1 MRDWA
6 LESRSTIIE
15 QTEAMGASLDWS
27 REQFTLSEHCS
38 RAVRAAFKMLFD
50 KEKIFKSTYLVNWS
64 PGAQTVLSDLEVEF
78 KEVDTKM
85 YYIRYF
91 VQGKG
96 DSITV
101 ATIRPE
107 TIFADVAIA
116 VHPKDRRYKK
126 RIGRNVLIPIVNRPI
141 PVIADENV
149 QIDFG
154 TGALKITPAH
164 AETDFEIAKEHNL
177 PMDKFA
183 LDRDCVFTDLAGEE
197 FAGKNAYEFMDNLV
211 HYLNEIGNIEKVEDY
226 KTTIPFC
233 ERTGVRVEPLLSQ
246 QRFMEVTQPAAK
258 VKEAIESE
266 SVEVHPPRFQKTFTN
281 WLDEIRPWCISRQLW
296 R

>member
-1 MRDWA
+1 M
-6 LESRSTIIE
+6 
-15 QTEAMGASLDWS
+15 
-27 REQFTLSEHCS
+27 
-38 RAVRAAFKMLFD
+38 RAAFKNLYE
-50 KEKIFKSTYLVNWS
+50 KEKIYKSTYLVNWS
-64 PGAQTVLSDLEVEF
+64 PGAQTVLSDLEVEH

-85 YYIRYF
+85 HYIRYF

-126 RIGRNVLIPIVNRPI
+126 WIGRNVLIPIVNRPI
-141 PVIADENV
+141 PVVADENV

-164 AETDFEIAKEHNL
+164 AEMDFEIAQRHDL
-177 PMDKFA
+177 PLDQYAMDKQ
-183 LDRDCVFTDLAGEE
+183 CIFTDLAGEN
-197 FAGKNAYEFMDNLV
+197 FAGKNAYEFKENLV
-211 HYLNEIGNIEKVEDY
+211 HYLNEIGNLERVEDY

-233 ERTGVRVEPLLSQ
+233 ERT
-246 QRFMEVTQPAAK
+246 
-258 VKEAIESE
+258 
-266 SVEVHPPRFQKTFTN
+266 
-281 WLDEIRPWCISRQLW
+281 
-296 R
+296 